1 MNMYF
6 PIYQS
11 LEEET
16 LKLTHDIQFTDDQL
30 KVYSLHIGN
39 LIIRCAI
46 EIESISKDL
55 YKQLGG
61 SANKLYFDTD
71 CLKLLVNKWKIDKK
85 KLQIKNANMYFSK
98 KHSILIPLCKS
109 HIKGPGGSEWKSAYQ
124 GIKHNRSKEIKKA
137 NIENLLNALGA
148 LYILNLYY
156 NDESFY
162 EGAPIR
168 GKEPFRNNSNIF
180 TPYICDATKVDIS
193 YEMGDNYMEEI
204 KNPSREESI
213 YIKKFSEDMV
223 RDIHY
228 TICYG
233 LLNCILKIE
242 CSGEYLEYITKYPN
256 EKDKP
261 ITEIAPKIGFDI
273 NQNLRK
279 DRNINSMTND
289 FIKSSKEIILNKE
302 SQIYPTQTYKDFLK
316 TDQAKKL
323 IEDFK
328 SNANIH

>member
-1 MNMYF
+1 MYF

-16 LKLTHDIQFTDDQL
+16 LTLTKHIQFTDDQL
-30 KVYSLHIGN
+30 KVYSLNIGN

-156 NDESFY
+156 ADESFW
-162 EGAPIR
+162 EGNPIK
-168 GKEPFRNNSNIF
+168 GKEEYKSNSNIF
-180 TPYICDATKVDIS
+180 SPYVCDLSHHIPLSNENSILKKGLEQS
-193 YEMGDNYMEEI
+193 F
-204 KNPSREESI
+204 EEST
-213 YIKKFSEDMV
+213 YLKKYTDDSVQKIRNLMFSYDLSTCLQ
-223 RDIHY
+223 
-228 TICYG
+228 TISSKEYYQY
-233 LLNCILKIE
+233 KIE
-242 CSGEYLEYITKYPN
+242 HPD
-256 EKDKP
+256 EKV
-261 ITEIAPKIGFDI
+261 TV
-273 NQNLRK
+273 NV
-279 DRNINSMTND
+279 D
-289 FIKSSKEIILNKE
+289 FIKKIGLDFNKL
-302 SQIYPTQTYKDFLK
+302 TQ
-316 TDQAKKL
+316 
-323 IEDFK
+323 
-328 SNANIH
+328 NMNVNNIPAQVY

>member
-55 YKQLGG
+55 YKWLGG
-61 SANKLYFDTD
+61 SANKPYFDAD

-85 KLQIKNANMYFSK
+85 ELQIKNANMYFSK
-98 KHSILIPLCKS
+98 KHSTLMPLLKS
-109 HIKGPGGSEWKSAYQ
+109 HIKGSGGSEWKSAYQ
-124 GIKHNRSKEIKKA
+124 GIKHNRSKEIKRA

-162 EGAPIR
+162 EGTPIR

-180 TPYICDATKVDIS
+180 TPYICDATHIGMS
-193 YEMGDNYMEEI
+193 HEMGDNYMDEI
-204 KNPSREESI
+204 KDPSREKSI
-213 YIKKFSEDMV
+213 YIKKFPENMV
-223 RDIHY
+223 RSIHNAM
-228 TICYG
+228 CCG
-233 LLNCILKIE
+233 QLNVILKVKSSKE
-242 CSGEYLEYITKYPN
+242 YSEYLKKYPI
-256 EKDKP
+256 EKSK
-261 ITEIAPKIGFDI
+261 TVAEIAPKIGFDI
-273 NQNLRK
+273 NQYLMK
-279 DRNINSMTND
+279 DKNIRIMVND
-289 FIKSSKEIILNKE
+289 IINGGREIILNKE

-323 IEDFK
+323 IKDFK
-328 SNANIH
+328 GNANIH